1 MTKSTPITEMR
12 RPHIVDNEFFVDQA
26 KQLDGRRAE
35 LMSEFGL
42 APTDKA
48 IFYPVKFFAKK
59 QPLRLIVPH
68 DDTGVLAE
76 ALARLA
82 SDEPL
87 RRKFQARAASTI
99 KAWNVDAYMAGL
111 REALGLS

>member
-1 MTKSTPITEMR
+1 MPFTSIGAHSRQHFSDFGIPDDR
-12 RPHIVDNEFFVDQA
+12 LVYGSHIVDNEFFVDQA

-42 APTDKA
+42 APTDKV

-87 RRKFQARAASTI
+87 RRKF
-99 KAWNVDAYMAGL
+99 
-111 REALGLS
+111 